1 MFKNN
6 KDKKEVLAA
15 VKDGVYL
22 LKYADKSLLK
32 DKEIVI
38 AAVTNTW
45 SALQFADKSLKKDK
59 EVVLAAINA
68 GGLALEYADDSLK
81 KDSEIVDAA
90 IKKDPRAS
98 EFAKTSKSKKLN
110 QKFHVTWEVHYEDE
124 DIKLHTTDEMEAED
138 LDALIDELDKGLE
151 EGRYT
156 PEMDVEMHDGDFN
169 IEYVLIETSKGK
181 EVYRDEDY
189 DG

>member
-15 VKDGVYL
+15 VKDGGYL

-32 DKEIVI
+32 DKE
-38 AAVTNTW
+38 
-45 SALQFADKSLKKDK
+45 
-59 EVVLAAINA
+59 
-68 GGLALEYADDSLK
+68 
-81 KDSEIVDAA
+81 
-90 IKKDPRAS
+90 
-98 EFAKTSKSKKLN
+98 
-110 QKFHVTWEVHYEDE
+110 
-124 DIKLHTTDEMEAED
+124 
-138 LDALIDELDKGLE
+138 IDELDKGLE